1 MFPSSVHGNEIRMEG
16 QPETTEASRAQ
27 VDTPALLGCMQGLF
41 IIEASLCGG
50 GAVSDHPQT
59 TSALSGD
66 PKADNKTN
74 RLLECYSDKG
84 AVDI

>member
-1 MFPSSVHGNEIRMEG
+1 MEG

-41 IIEASLCGG
+41 IIEASLRGG
-50 GAVSDHPQT
+50 SAVNNHPQT

-66 PKADNKTN
+66 PKTDNKTN

-84 AVDI
+84 AVDIR